1 MSIAPFSPHPAPA
14 PPGAQGGSWRTRLA
28 VASAT
33 VGIAAT
39 LLAYA
44 ISPGLRH
51 AVSHA
56 EHSVGHAV
64 SRVFDRDAAA
74 RKHAQKAKARKPAAA
89 RRKGTSTHA
98 KGKSPSKS
106 GTSAGSSTSATR
118 Y

>member
-1 MSIAPFSPHPAPA
+1 MSIAPFSPHPAPS
-14 PPGAQGGSWRTRLA
+14 PPGADGSWWRTRLA

-33 VGIAAT
+33 VGIGAT
-39 LLAYA
+39 VLAYA

-64 SRVFDRDAAA
+64 SRVFDHDTA
-74 RKHAQKAKARKPAAA
+74 RKHALKAKPHKPAPAHNTPS
-89 RRKGTSTHA
+89 KHKTSTPPAQSHT
-98 KGKSPSKS
+98 S
-106 GTSAGSSTSATR
+106 GTNTSSTR

>member
-1 MSIAPFSPHPAPA
+1 MSLAPFSPHPAPA
-14 PPGAQGGSWRTRLA
+14 PPGAQGGWWRPRLA

-39 LLAYA
+39 VLAYA

-64 SRVFDRDAAA
+64 SHVFDRDAAA
-74 RKHAQKAKARKPAAA
+74 RKHARQPKPAHPPGAA
-89 RRKGTSTHA
+89 RNGST
-98 KGKSPSKS
+98 PRV
-106 GTSAGSSTSATR
+106 SSTRTSSTR
-118 Y
+118 H

>member
-1 MSIAPFSPHPAPA
+1 MSIAPFSPHPAHA
-14 PPGAQGGSWRTRLA
+14 PTDPQGSWRTRLA

-39 LLAYA
+39 VLAYA

-64 SRVFDRDAAA
+64 SRVFDHDTA
-74 RKHAQKAKARKPAAA
+74 RKGAQPLKTRKPAPA
-89 RRKGTSTHA
+89 RKTRSTHTRTASPARSHFSATGTS
-98 KGKSPSKS
+98 
-106 GTSAGSSTSATR
+106 STR
-118 Y
+118 

>member
-74 RKHAQKAKARKPAAA
+74 RKHAQRATAHKSVAAH
-89 RRKGTSTHA
+89 RKGPSTHA
-98 KGKSPSKS
+98 KGKSRSQP
-106 GTSAGSSTSATR
+106 GTSATSSGGTTR

>member
-1 MSIAPFSPHPAPA
+1 MSIAPFSPHPAHA
-14 PPGAQGGSWRTRLA
+14 PTDPQGSWRTRLA

-39 LLAYA
+39 VLAYA

-64 SRVFDRDAAA
+64 SRVFDHDTA
-74 RKHAQKAKARKPAAA
+74 RKGAQPLKTRSTHTRTASPARSHFSAT
-89 RRKGTSTHA
+89 GTS
-98 KGKSPSKS
+98 
-106 GTSAGSSTSATR
+106 STR
-118 Y
+118 

>member
-14 PPGAQGGSWRTRLA
+14 PPGAPGGSWRTRLA

-74 RKHAQKAKARKPAAA
+74 RKHAQRATARKPAAA
-89 RRKGTSTHA
+89 HRKGPSTRA
-98 KGKSPSKS
+98 KGKSPSQP
-106 GTSAGSSTSATR
+106 GTSATSSSTTTR

>member
-1 MSIAPFSPHPAPA
+1 MHMSIAPFSPHPAPA
-14 PPGAQGGSWRTRLA
+14 APGTQGGSWRTRLA
-28 VASAT
+28 VASAS
-33 VGIAAT
+33 VGIGAT

-74 RKHAQKAKARKPAAA
+74 HKRAVKAKARKPLA
-89 RRKGTSTHA
+89 RPAGGAHTATKHSSASTH
-98 KGKSPSKS
+98 
-106 GTSAGSSTSATR
+106 TSSTR